1 MPRGSHS
8 ASKAANVL
16 KKSIK
21 NVSGSFMKSKLVLYL
36 LLVLSILNVL
46 FYLSQN
52 NMHCLFMFIGVATL
66 TYFFTKNMKFVLGVP
81 LVVSSLLSCSI
92 LVKEG
97 IDETLDKKKKK
108 KRKKKEEF
116 VSKIQPY
123 ALEEDEEVDP
133 VYIDKSKTIENAY
146 ANLDKYLDSEG
157 LKKLSSD
164 TNNLIKKQSQLM
176 DSMKHMGPLIKNM
189 DGIMKNLNNTDMSQF
204 GKVQE
209 DLQGMVDTMS
219 TKEKK

>member
-1 MPRGSHS
+1 
-8 ASKAANVL
+8 
-16 KKSIK
+16 
-21 NVSGSFMKSKLVLYL
+21 MKSKLVLYA

-46 FYLSQN
+46 YYLSN
-52 NMHCLFMFIGVATL
+52 DKMHCLFMFISVATL

-81 LVVSSLLSCSI
+81 LLVSTIYSCSI

-97 IDETLDKKKKK
+97 IDQTLENNDKKKKK
-108 KRKKKEEF
+108 KKKKEEF

-123 ALEEDEEVDP
+123 GLDEDDEIDP

-146 ANLDKYLDSEG
+146 ANLDKYLDGEG
-157 LKKLSSD
+157 LKKLSND

-176 DSMKHMGPLIKNM
+176 NSMKHMGPLIKNM

-204 GKVQE
+204 SKVQE
-209 DLQGMVDTMS
+209 DIQGMVDTMS
-219 TKEKK
+219 GTEKK

>member
-1 MPRGSHS
+1 MPKKRN
-8 ASKAANVL
+8 NVTNT
-16 KKSIK
+16 IK
-21 NVSGSFMKSKLVLYL
+21 QIVKMKSKLVLYA

-46 FYLSQN
+46 YYLSN
-52 NMHCLFMFIGVATL
+52 DKMHCLFMFISVATL

-81 LVVSSLLSCSI
+81 LLVSTIYSCSI

-97 IDETLDKKKKK
+97 IDQTLENNDKKKKK
-108 KRKKKEEF
+108 KKKKEEF

-123 ALEEDEEVDP
+123 GLDEDDEIDP

-146 ANLDKYLDSEG
+146 ANLDKYLDGEG
-157 LKKLSSD
+157 LKKLSND

-176 DSMKHMGPLIKNM
+176 NSMKHMGPLIKNM

-204 GKVQE
+204 SKVQE
-209 DLQGMVDTMS
+209 DIQGMVDTMS
-219 TKEKK
+219 GTEKK